1 MSQLM
6 TLIPL
11 ISFFYP
17 TNQGNMIDRGSTYF
31 GVNIPGFVLHS
42 AVHSARPD
50 AKCVIHIHHAAC
62 IAVKKQNMP
71 HAFDHRV
78 RHKR

>member
-1 MSQLM
+1 
-6 TLIPL
+6 
-11 ISFFYP
+11 
-17 TNQGNMIDRGSTYF
+17 MIDKVSTYF

-62 IAVKKQNMP
+62 IAVNNRLSSNSP
-71 HAFDHRV
+71 FDRYI
-78 RHKR
+78 RSI

>member
-1 MSQLM
+1 
-6 TLIPL
+6 
-11 ISFFYP
+11 
-17 TNQGNMIDRGSTYF
+17 MIDRGSTYF

-62 IAVKKQNMP
+62 IAVNYTLLTTILTKKNVLLMCL
-71 HAFDHRV
+71 FHR
-78 RHKR
+78 